1 MSLLFIFLCV
11 FLTFA
16 EPAVEL
22 VQMGSEEKQTPFFFQ
37 KKKIQKGQETGSHSH
52 TRRAAK
58 DALTRAKVFLQ
69 ITLVF
74 QCYLS
79 LSRT

>member
-37 KKKIQKGQETGSHSH
+37 KKKKYKKDRKQDH
-52 TRRAAK
+52 THTPDEQPRMH
-58 DALTRAKVFLQ
+58 
-69 ITLVF
+69 
-74 QCYLS
+74 
-79 LSRT
+79 